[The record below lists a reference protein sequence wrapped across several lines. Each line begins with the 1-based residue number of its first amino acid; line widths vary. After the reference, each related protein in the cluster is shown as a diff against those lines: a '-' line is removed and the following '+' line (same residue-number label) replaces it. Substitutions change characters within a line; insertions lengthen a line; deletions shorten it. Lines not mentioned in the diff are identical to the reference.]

1 MPTRGRDPETG
12 EEFVFFYG
20 QESLFSQWHPAPF
33 VLAGASFATAEH
45 WMMAAKALLFRDE
58 EVLAAILVA
67 PHPREAKALGRK
79 VRGFDDAI
87 WKARSADL
95 VYAGNHAKL
104 APPERRD
111 VLLAT
116 EGATLVEAS
125 PRDRIWGIGLGAS
138 NPDASR
144 RARWRGQ
151 NRLGQVLTALR
162 DDWLADRADAR
173 AARAL
178 EGLDLAMLAR

>member
-1 MPTRGRDPETG
+1 MLSRGRDPDTG

-20 QESLFSQWHPAPF
+20 HEVLFSQWHPAPF
-33 VLAGASFATAEH
+33 TLAGAPFPTAEH
-45 WMMAAKALLFRDE
+45 WMMAAKALLFRDVE
-58 EVLAAILVA
+58 MLGAILVA

-79 VRGFDDAI
+79 VRNFDDAI

-95 VYAGNHAKL
+95 VYAGNDAKL
-104 APPERRD
+104 AAPERRD

-116 EGATLVEAS
+116 KGATLVEAS

-138 NPDASR
+138 HPDACR

-151 NRLGQVLTALR
+151 NRLGRVLTELR
-162 DDWLADRADAR
+162 DDWLAERADAR

-178 EGLDLAMLAR
+178 EGLELAWLAR